1 MADAL
6 RKKQAAPTSET
17 PSNTVKPGPTKANVT
32 KSTGAP
38 TTPAR
43 TVPGPSPS
51 AKPTTATSTPAKS
64 TPTST
69 SSGNTTKPTPTTA
82 STSSTKSGSTSATS
96 GNHGTA
102 APSAT
107 GGAKSAS
114 GAPAPV
120 KRATGSS
127 ENGDTDRQQEK
138 KDTWMEAHWKRW
150 SPQADKD
157 RSYPVV
163 FDKSPP
169 AVKAKL
175 IALLGGTEP
184 KLTTMA
190 TALSYLEA
198 ASGKANPGPVQ
209 VALVEADDFDKIC
222 EALDGDRI
230 TIKVP
235 IKDSKATKKRRA
247 FVPTK
252 EIKKA

>member
-1 MADAL
+1 
-6 RKKQAAPTSET
+6 
-17 PSNTVKPGPTKANVT
+17 
-32 KSTGAP
+32 
-38 TTPAR
+38 
-43 TVPGPSPS
+43 
-51 AKPTTATSTPAKS
+51 
-64 TPTST
+64 
-69 SSGNTTKPTPTTA
+69 
-82 STSSTKSGSTSATS
+82 
-96 GNHGTA
+96 
-102 APSAT
+102 
-107 GGAKSAS
+107 
-114 GAPAPV
+114 
-120 KRATGSS
+120 
-127 ENGDTDRQQEK
+127 
-138 KDTWMEAHWKRW
+138 MEAHWKKW

-184 KLTTMA
+184 KLTTMD
-190 TALSYLEA
+190 TSLSYLEA

-230 TIKVP
+230 MIKVP
-235 IKDSKATKKRRA
+235 VKDSKVTKKRRA